1 MMTVKLNGTDILQQ
15 MFQISSLQ
23 GITFQYIKVLKNF
36 KDYILVNEYNIVLK
50 LAKVFLIR
58 SVGFKEVSYTCIKS
72 IKIKRCIKRF
82 GNIIFINC
90 INEVLSSK

>member
-36 KDYILVNEYNIVLK
+36 KDYLLVNEYNIVI
-50 LAKVFLIR
+50 VEI
-58 SVGFKEVSYTCIKS
+58 GKS
-72 IKIKRCIKRF
+72 LFDKKRWF
-82 GNIIFINC
+82 
-90 INEVLSSK
+90 